1 MRFQLHKGSQ
11 RRQKIKQRI
20 GISPPLGG
28 GWGVKNKREKSK
40 HEKIASLCFVSFS
53 MTDQGIKLGLEPKTS
68 NKGL

>member
-28 GWGVKNKREKSK
+28 LGGKKQEEKSK